1 MNPLASHWLRLA
13 GWLFLA
19 LPIVALLVVLS
30 ADVAFTFAL
39 MITLY
44 IWVLVCVILALIAFA
59 GLLLRL
65 VGWGIRAIRR

>member
-1 MNPLASHWLRLA
+1 MNPLASHWFRLA

-19 LPIVALLVVLS
+19 APIIALLIVPA
-30 ADVAFTFAL
+30 ADVPFTFAL
-39 MITLY
+39 VITLY
-44 IWVLVCVILALIAFA
+44 IWGLVCVILALIAFA

>member
-1 MNPLASHWLRLA
+1 MNPLASHWFRLA

-19 LPIVALLVVLS
+19 APIIALLMVPAAHVP
-30 ADVAFTFAL
+30 FTFAL
-39 MITLY
+39 VVTLY
-44 IWVLVCVILALIAFA
+44 IWGLVCVILALIAFA